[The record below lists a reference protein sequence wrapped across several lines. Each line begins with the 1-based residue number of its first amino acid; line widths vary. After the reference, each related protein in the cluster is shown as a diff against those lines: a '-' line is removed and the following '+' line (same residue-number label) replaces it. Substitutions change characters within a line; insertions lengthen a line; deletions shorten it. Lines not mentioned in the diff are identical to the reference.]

1 MELTYE
7 EALKYSIYDA
17 IEILGKDR
25 REFKTPQ
32 EWLHSNDDNPAKV
45 KNNPLLVDFDYVY
58 ENAEKILY
66 NDTLNY
72 QQNQSFEAYLT
83 LFKALTKKYSFEDD
97 YNAYLIGDSS
107 VQFQIRLKWSIY
119 FHKMLNFISYAFDE
133 RVGKML
139 NHQEVIDYLLKYQ
152 VFFNSEELSSS
163 FSSEGMNILLNYNH
177 IRATY
182 IDDYNKLVQLIRR
195 YMRIKVPT
203 DLMLNKKVIKD
214 MSHNHLLEEFY
225 FDLYFV
231 KEQICHL
238 PYLEEHKKYCD
249 KQVEKIKDGILPCY
263 YDKYLSSKKQVFYE
277 NVDYSFNSN
286 EAQVA
291 HRIFER
297 SGKNV
302 LPKKYFYQEL
312 SKYMIVGMFISRNYQ
327 TDPYNLYIDLETLYE
342 FSTKHNKQ
350 LQASLVYEL
359 LIKFEDKDINEIV
372 NLYNQSKELPLMEM
386 LYDDW
391 NNIKYDFIDELNNSI
406 FKVKNLEHKN
416 NQKGFNYIDINDIEE
431 PILVHN
437 TGIRIEDL
445 ERINKMIEGIKS
457 GKMDTICLSLQDKNH
472 KEFYIKDGNENKTT
486 IKFVYGPLEKEK
498 VGIINHEDAY
508 STGIDSVES
517 ENFEYK
523 RIHYTVEEFMNMTKR
538 FNEIVYVIGGEP
550 FMPIGVICEDKISD
564 EEKYVADSLGIPI
577 LYRDYKKIELDY
589 QNDEKIEK
597 HYTYTMDKRMF

>member
-7 EALKYSIYDA
+7 EALEYSIYDA

-32 EWLHSNDDNPAKV
+32 EWLHSNDDDPAKV

-66 NDTLNY
+66 NNILDY

-97 YNAYLIGDSS
+97 YNAYLIGDNS
-107 VQFQIRLKWSIY
+107 VQFQIRHKWSIY
-119 FHKMLNFISYAFDE
+119 FYKMLNFISYAFDE

-177 IRATY
+177 VRATY
-182 IDDYNKLVQLIRR
+182 IDDYKKLVQLIRR

-214 MSHNHLLEEFY
+214 MTHNYLLEEFY
-225 FDLYFV
+225 FHLYFV

-263 YDKYLSSKKQVFYE
+263 YDKYLSSNKQVVCE
-277 NVDYSFNSN
+277 NIGYSFKHN

-291 HRIFER
+291 QRIFER
-297 SGKNV
+297 SGKNI

-327 TDPYNLYIDLETLYE
+327 TDPYNLYIDLETLYHH
-342 FSTKHNKQ
+342 SIKHNKQ
-350 LQASLVYEL
+350 LQASSIYEV
-359 LIKFEDKDINEIV
+359 LINFEGKDINELV
-372 NLYNQSKELPLMEM
+372 NFYNKGKELPLMEM

-391 NNIKYDFIDELNNSI
+391 NNMKYNFIDELNNSI
-406 FKVKNLEHKN
+406 FKVENLEYQY
-416 NQKGFNYIDINDIEE
+416 NQKGFNYIDINNIDQ
-431 PILVHN
+431 PLLVHN
-437 TGIRIEDL
+437 TGIRIEDS
-445 ERINKMIEGIKS
+445 EGISKMIEGIKN
-457 GKMDTICLSLQDKNH
+457 GKMDTICLSLQDKEHNA
-472 KEFYIKDGNENKTT
+472 FYIKNGNEYKIT
-486 IKFVYGPLEKEK
+486 IKFAYGPLEKER

-523 RIHYTVEEFMNMTKR
+523 RLLYTVEEFMNMTKQ

-550 FMPIGVICEDKISD
+550 FMPIGLICEDEISD

-577 LYRDYKKIELDY
+577 LYRNYKKIELDY
-589 QNDEKIEK
+589 QYDEKIEK
-597 HYTYTMDKRMF
+597 HYTYTIDKRMF